1 MRYFS
6 SLVVFSVLYLGSSS
20 VWALTLDQAWNR
32 IKTSN
37 PTIVSSQASINAA
50 QGQQVQAGLIPNPT
64 FNTVQGSIPGF
75 GAYSNNP
82 NAQSTY
88 SISQVIELG
97 GKRSGR
103 RSVADAQFEQ
113 ARINYRINNAELFAQ
128 VVEAYLNVAE
138 AEEKLKLN
146 DMGVGLNKKTVSTI
160 QQRIDAGRTSELD
173 LQAAK
178 ISLNNSYLEKATIKA
193 ELASAKYSLARFW
206 NGSDKDIRT
215 IITPSVKG
223 MPLKGLSYYMAQ
235 TNKNWQL
242 QASSQAE
249 KIAQAEIRLAEAKR
263 YPDVTVGV
271 GIDHYFQN
279 SDPKGHNAVMGE
291 LSVPIPIFD
300 RNQGNVATAH
310 ENYNKSFSETRN
322 NELLLKKAIVSTY
335 QVAMQARNQIDILRK
350 GIVPQSRNSL
360 ELAKMGYERGK
371 YSYLDLLNAQQKL
384 IDAQMREIS
393 AIFMYRKAWFTLQI
407 LIGNLPITD
416 ESCRERL

>member
-6 SLVVFSVLYLGSSS
+6 SLIVFSVLYVGSGS

-37 PTIVSSQASINAA
+37 PTIASSQSSINAA

-88 SISQVIELG
+88 SISQVIEIG

-103 RSVADAQFEQ
+103 RSVANAQFEQ

-128 VVEAYLNVAE
+128 VVDAFLNVAE

-146 DMGVGLNKKTVSTI
+146 DRGIGLNKKTVNTVK
-160 QQRIDAGRTSELD
+160 QRIDAGRTSELD

-178 ISLNNSYLEKATIKA
+178 IALNNNYLEKATIKA

-206 NGSDKDIRT
+206 NGSDHDIQT
-215 IITPSVKG
+215 IITPSEKG
-223 MPLKGLSYYMAQ
+223 MPLKDLSYYLAQ

-249 KIAQAEIRLAEAKR
+249 KIAQAEIKLAEAKR
-263 YPDVTVGV
+263 YPDITVGV

-322 NELLLKKAIVSTY
+322 NELLLKKAIVNTY
-335 QVAMQARNQIDILRK
+335 QVAMQAKNQISILRK
-350 GIVPQSRNSL
+350 GIVPQSQNSL

-371 YSYLDLLNAQQKL
+371 YSYLDLLSAQQKL

-416 ESCRERL
+416 ESCTERL

>member
-6 SLVVFSVLYLGSSS
+6 SLIVFSVLYVGSSS

-37 PTIVSSQASINAA
+37 PTIASSQSSINAA

-75 GAYSNNP
+75 GSYSNNP

-128 VVEAYLNVAE
+128 VVDAFLNVAE

-146 DMGVGLNKKTVSTI
+146 DRGIGLNKKTVNTI

-173 LQAAK
+173 LQAGK
-178 ISLNNSYLEKATIKA
+178 IALNNNYLEKATIKA

-206 NGSDKDIRT
+206 NGSDHDIQA

-223 MPLKGLSYYMAQ
+223 MPLKDLSYYLVQ

-249 KIAQAEIRLAEAKR
+249 KIAQAEIKLAEAKR
-263 YPDVTVGV
+263 YPDITVGV

-322 NELLLKKAIVSTY
+322 NELLLKKAIVNTY
-335 QVAMQARNQIDILRK
+335 QVAMQAKNQINILRK

-371 YSYLDLLNAQQKL
+371 YSYLDLLSAQQKL